1 MSKIITFVD
10 SIGRTIIGEHV
21 DAAPS
26 GEKSDASFFIVKNPA
41 IIHVQPTQQ
50 GQLNVQTI
58 PLYFRDFVSE
68 KNKEEGTFWKYSY
81 ATATIGLNVENDQ
94 RLVDQYQ
101 KLFAPVPVIQP
112 ASSAGA
118 PEGKTIKLFDE

>member
-1 MSKIITFVD
+1 MSNKIITFVD
-10 SIGRTIIGEHV
+10 QIGRTIMGEFV
-21 DAAPS
+21 DVAPT
-26 GEKSDASFFIVKNPA
+26 GEKSDSTSFIVRNPA

-68 KNKEEGTFWKYSY
+68 KNKEEGTFWKYNY
-81 ATATIGLNVENDQ
+81 ATVTVGLNVENDP

-101 KLFAPVPVIQP
+101 KIFVAPSIIQTGAAP
-112 ASSAGA
+112 ANG
-118 PEGKTIKLFDE
+118 EKTIKLFDE